1 MSFLCLP
8 PAQTPRLPRP
18 HSRLWSP
25 IYHSVSAT
33 VCLMGM
39 SSHPWPKLTP
49 GLTPANI
56 ISYTVHC
63 IESSLVPLSWFS
75 IVSRVVLFKP
85 KTEHPT
91 LHRTLQPFP
100 TPFRVKAK
108 VLIMENKPWKN
119 HSSQLLSPLWPYLI
133 PLSWLQWPWGSL
145 ETVGSLYSKHLG
157 PCFCLCLNAPPTI
170 RWPDIKTVPRFTPW
184 GNLNL
189 KLRSLVC
196 WEQLKWW
203 FSFI

>member
-1 MSFLCLP
+1 MNFGRPETFSPQPYLCAIFTLRLGPRLGVMEWILLSLPGLRTLPLLLEKFQLFSIQIPFLPSTTFSHLVDILGALNKIFTVSFLCLP

-39 SSHPWPKLTP
+39 SSHPCPKLTP

-108 VLIMENKPWKN
+108 VLIMENKP
-119 HSSQLLSPLWPYLI
+119 
-133 PLSWLQWPWGSL
+133 
-145 ETVGSLYSKHLG
+145 
-157 PCFCLCLNAPPTI
+157 
-170 RWPDIKTVPRFTPW
+170 
-184 GNLNL
+184 
-189 KLRSLVC
+189 
-196 WEQLKWW
+196 
-203 FSFI
+203 